1 MIALMWML
9 TLFIE
14 VTLYFYAFVLGLSQL
29 LNLKEFRVLTL
40 PTGMILI
47 ALAPLIA
54 PNYTYYN
61 AVFDNY
67 WVYYIITFGL
77 FLPLVLLSVGMFR
90 SALSKDLKFRN

>member
-1 MIALMWML
+1 MDVNLVYRSNI
-9 TLFIE
+9 I
-14 VTLYFYAFVLGLSQL
+14 L
-29 LNLKEFRVLTL
+29 LCFRPRVIPIIKLKRVSGANSAYWDDPNRTS
-40 PTGMILI
+40 TSHCS
-47 ALAPLIA
+47 
-54 PNYTYYN
+54 NYTYYN